1 MMNNPHPIRDY
12 LVPGKRVHLVGIGG
26 VSMCPLAEV
35 LRGMGLTVQGSDMTE
50 SDTVK
55 HLRSLGITV
64 AIGHNAENLGDCD
77 FVVRTAAVHDSNPE
91 IAGAVARGIPV
102 YERAQAWGAIMQ
114 HYPNALCVS
123 GTHGKTTTTS
133 MCTHIFMAAQAD
145 PTVMIGGTLPLL
157 HSGYRVGH
165 GDTII
170 LESCEYCNS
179 FLCFYPTVAVILN
192 VEEDHLDFF
201 KDLNDIEH
209 SFHKFAELVPHAG
222 YVIANA
228 DNQGAMDSVA
238 GLDRSVF
245 TFGLEHPADCT
256 AANLRDVDGAPSFD
270 VMIRGKKYAHV
281 TLHVYGHHNILNAL
295 AAASAAYVLG
305 IPGKAVEEGLT
316 AFTGAG
322 RRPALNKLLTEAE
335 NNFCAYAL
343 GGGHRH
349 TPEIEQNIA
358 YITGKDLMKPE
369 TWQYINFQPHLL
381 PQVRGIEVT
390 IYATCDK
397 DFTNEEVYELY
408 KDFYK
413 DEPFVKVFPANMP
426 VQTKWAYGTNFVEMT
441 PTFDSR
447 THRLIVSSVIDNIG
461 KGAAGQ
467 AIQNMNLI
475 MGIPETTGLMM
486 PPMYP

>member
-1 MMNNPHPIRDY
+1 MIHY
-12 LVPGKRVHLVGIGG
+12 SCIGATG
-26 VSMCPLAEV
+26 YVCGEV
-35 LRGMGLTVQGSDMTE
+35 LRMMVNHPDGELVNVLDTYGVGDAISTHHPALRGFYDQTILDLTEENVRETARKSD
-50 SDTVK
+50 
-55 HLRSLGITV
+55 
-64 AIGHNAENLGDCD
+64 
-77 FVVRTAAVHDSNPE
+77 VVMIQVPS
-91 IAGAVARGIPV
+91 GAVAKWAEIVLAEGSRIIDIGADIRFRDVKVWEKWYGDKHTNPQMTHDAV
-102 YERAQAWGAIMQ
+102 YSMPEMNRELAKGKKLIANPGC
-114 HYPNALCVS
+114 YPTASTL
-123 GTHGKTTTTS
+123 GLQPMLKTG
-133 MCTHIFMAAQAD
+133 HIVENTIVIDAK
-145 PTVMIGGTLPLL
+145 
-157 HSGYRVGH
+157 SGY
-165 GDTII
+165 
-170 LESCEYCNS
+170 
-179 FLCFYPTVAVILN
+179 
-192 VEEDHLDFF
+192 
-201 KDLNDIEH
+201 
-209 SFHKFAELVPHAG
+209 
-222 YVIANA
+222 
-228 DNQGAMDSVA
+228 
-238 GLDRSVF
+238 
-245 TFGLEHPADCT
+245 
-256 AANLRDVDGAPSFD
+256 
-270 VMIRGKKYAHV
+270 
-281 TLHVYGHHNILNAL
+281 
-295 AAASAAYVLG
+295 
-305 IPGKAVEEGLT
+305 
-316 AFTGAG
+316 TGAG

-397 DFTNEEVYELY
+397 DF
-408 KDFYK
+408 YK
-413 DEPFVKVFPANMP
+413 DEPFVKVFPANLP